1 MSFQANHFSLP
12 EGSLYI
18 NVYNRMSNR
27 IRYNNFAPRSCQL
40 VAGRKIAETVVN
52 SHQKFWPEK
61 WTLNLAV
68 GGIYNALP
76 LTKDRRPPQRHVLTI
91 AGTSWLRLLYHHVAD
106 HVIVPLGEALV
117 LRIPLGQHPLGIR
130 LSLEKLRP
138 NV

>member
-1 MSFQANHFSLP
+1 M
-12 EGSLYI
+12 Y
-18 NVYNRMSNR
+18 MSNR
-27 IRYNNFAPRSCQL
+27 IRYNNFAPRSCTI
-40 VAGRKIAETVVN
+40 GRKATLQKQSSVVTN
-52 SHQKFWPEK
+52 
-61 WTLNLAV
+61 AV
-68 GGIYNALP
+68 P